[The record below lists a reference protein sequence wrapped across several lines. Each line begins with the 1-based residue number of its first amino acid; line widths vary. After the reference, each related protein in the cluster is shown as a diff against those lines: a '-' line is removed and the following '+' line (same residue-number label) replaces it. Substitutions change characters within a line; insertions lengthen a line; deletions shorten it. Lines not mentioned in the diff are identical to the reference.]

1 MRVALMAGISG
12 KTGKELLQCLLNNR
26 HYKRVVLFT
35 RRDNKRMRNIHLSKV
50 LVDFNQLDT
59 HIPDME
65 GVDDVFCLL
74 GTDFISTHKLEDAEK
89 FDLEYPLNLATVA
102 KNAGIR
108 NFYLLNS
115 TRASIEAGKERL
127 RKRAQLE
134 SEIRKLGF
142 DNFQVFR
149 VNGISDPVNPENAMY
164 VLRRTLSNIVNLLGM
179 GLIEKMRLSPANLVA
194 QKMVDV
200 AINANPERSEYHP
213 GDY

>member
-35 RRDNKRMRNIHLSKV
+35 RRDNRRMRNIHLSKI

-59 HIPDME
+59 HIHEME

-74 GTDFISTHKLEDAEK
+74 GTDFISTHKLDDAEM
-89 FDLEYPLNLATVA
+89 FDLDYPLNLARA
-102 KNAGIR
+102 SRNAGIR
-108 NFYLLNS
+108 NFFLLNIA
-115 TRASIEAGKERL
+115 RASHEAGKERL

-134 SEIRKLGF
+134 AEIKKLGF
-142 DNFQVFR
+142 ENFQVFR
-149 VNGISDPVNPENAMY
+149 VNGISDPVNPENALY
-164 VLRRTLSNIVNLLGM
+164 VLRRTLSNIVNLLGR
-179 GLIEKMRLSPANLVA
+179 GLMDKMRLSPANLVA
-194 QKMVDV
+194 QKMVEAAV
-200 AINANPERSEYHP
+200 SENPVKFEYHP